1 MADDEDKSSKTEE
14 ASPRKLQRL
23 KDEGQVPKSREVNN
37 FAMMLAMLLV
47 LFLTFPLAMDGLLE
61 FTGSILSQAGT
72 QRAGTGLDA
81 AFALEQ
87 GLVNELLKILPTFLV
102 LMAFAYFGGVIQ
114 TGPIFSHKPIVPK
127 LSKISLIKGFERMFS
142 TRSLMELL
150 KSMIKLFVIGFIS
163 VLIIFM
169 YLPEILLLNDKNAFA
184 AVSTTLEIL
193 LRIMAA
199 VVAIAF
205 ALSIIDFLF
214 QRMKFL
220 EEQKMSRRELK
231 DELKEQDGDPYV
243 KGRQRQIREQRAR
256 QRMMAD
262 VPKASVVVTNP
273 THYAVA
279 LSYDEEVDAAPSVVA
294 KGTDLIALRIREI
307 AQENDIPLYEDP
319 PLARQLHADV
329 EIGETI
335 PLELF
340 EAVAK
345 VVAYIFSLKKNKAS

>member
-23 KDEGQVPKSREVNN
+23 KDEGQMPKSREVNN
-37 FAMMLAMLLV
+37 FAMMLAMLIV
-47 LFLTFPLAMDGLLE
+47 LFLTFPLAMSGLLE
-61 FTGSILSQAGT
+61 FTGSILAQAGT
-72 QRAGTGLDA
+72 QRAETGLDA

-87 GLVNELLKILPTFLV
+87 GLLNELLKILPTFLV
-102 LMAFAYFGGVIQ
+102 LLVFAYFGGVLQ
-114 TGPIFSHKPIVPK
+114 TGPIFSYKPIVPK
-127 LSKISLIKGFERMFS
+127 LSKVSLIKGLERMFS

-150 KSMIKLFVIGFIS
+150 KSMVKLFIIGTIA
-163 VLIIFM
+163 VLIILM
-169 YLPEILLLNDKNAFA
+169 YLPEVLLLSDKSIYASVA
-184 AVSTTLEIL
+184 TTLDIL
-193 LRIMAA
+193 LRIMVA

-205 ALSIIDFLF
+205 ALAIVDFLF

-220 EEQKMSRRELK
+220 EEQKMSRKELK
-231 DELKEQDGDPYV
+231 DEMKEQDGDPYV

-279 LSYDEEVDAAPSVVA
+279 LSYDDEVDAAPSVVA

-307 AQENDIPLYEDP
+307 AKENDIPFYEDP
-319 PLARQLHADV
+319 PLARQLYAEVD
-329 EIGETI
+329 IGDII
-335 PLELF
+335 PLDLF

-345 VVAYIFSLKKNKAS
+345 VIAYIFSLKKNKAS

>member
-14 ASPRKLQRL
+14 ASLRKLQRL
-23 KDEGQVPKSREVNN
+23 KEEGQVPKSREVNN

-47 LFLTFPLAMDGLLE
+47 LFLTFPLAMSGLLD
-61 FTGSILSQAGT
+61 FTGAILSSAGR
-72 QRAGTGLDA
+72 QRAETGLDA
-81 AFALEQ
+81 AFAFEQ
-87 GLVNELLKILPTFLV
+87 GLFHELLKLFPTFLV
-102 LMAFAYFGGVIQ
+102 LLVFAYFGGVMQ

-127 LSKISLIKGFERMFS
+127 LSKVSLIKGFERMFS
-142 TRSLMELL
+142 TRSVMELV
-150 KSMIKLFVIGFIS
+150 KSMIKLFIIGAIAVFVIY
-163 VLIIFM
+163 M
-169 YLPEILLLNDKNAFA
+169 YLPEVLLLNDKSVFA
-184 AVSTTLEIL
+184 SVTTTFEIL
-193 LRIMAA
+193 VRIMVA

-205 ALSIIDFLF
+205 VLAIIDYLF

-220 EEQKMSRRELK
+220 EEQRMSRRELK

-256 QRMMAD
+256 QRMMSD

-279 LSYDEEVDAAPSVVA
+279 LAYDDDVDAAPTVVA

-307 AQENDIPLYEDP
+307 AEEHDIPLYEDP
-319 PLARQLHADV
+319 PLARQLYADV
-329 EIGETI
+329 DIGDII

-345 VVAYIFSLKKNKAS
+345 VIAYVFSLKKKAS